1 MVKWMKKQ
9 AADLEKIFASH
20 IFNKG
25 LVTRIIKNSH
35 NSTVKKKKNL
45 IKKQAK
51 NMNRYF
57 TKKDRYTDGKQAH
70 EIIMFNIISHKRNTI

>member
-25 LVTRIIKNSH
+25 LVTRIIKNSN
-35 NSTVKKKKNL
+35 NSTLKKKKSN
-45 IKKQAK
+45 
-51 NMNRYF
+51 
-57 TKKDRYTDGKQAH
+57 
-70 EIIMFNIISHKRNTI
+70 